1 MSVNLC
7 DQNPITI
14 AILVDLTRRNEDYEM
29 IGFDSVMSFALMLV
43 SSLAR
48 NNPKKPR
55 THKSAVRRSLSSESG
70 VAYLATI
77 LAKVSIEMGSFLHD
91 VVRGDRLPASK
102 LLRIKGVSAG
112 FDAREQDHEPTLWRI
127 GIVV

>member
-1 MSVNLC
+1 MWTHLSVSLC
-7 DQNPITI
+7 DENLITI
-14 AILVDLTRRNEDYEM
+14 AILVGLTRRNEYYEM
-29 IGFDSVMSFALMLV
+29 IGRGLTVISFALMLV

-70 VAYLATI
+70 VAYLAAI

-91 VVRGDRLPASK
+91 VV
-102 LLRIKGVSAG
+102 
-112 FDAREQDHEPTLWRI
+112 
-127 GIVV
+127 